1 MFPIV
6 LTVVIVFCLLLWWLA
21 FPLDRSGPDALGLG
35 ALFNAAIVMARL
47 GVALIVW
54 LIGMLIWS
62 LWFR

>member
-21 FPLDRSGPDALGLG
+21 FPLEKGFVDNFGMG
-35 ALFNAAIVMARL
+35 ALFNAVIVIARL
-47 GVALIVW
+47 GAGLIVW
-54 LIGMLIWS
+54 LIGMLIWA